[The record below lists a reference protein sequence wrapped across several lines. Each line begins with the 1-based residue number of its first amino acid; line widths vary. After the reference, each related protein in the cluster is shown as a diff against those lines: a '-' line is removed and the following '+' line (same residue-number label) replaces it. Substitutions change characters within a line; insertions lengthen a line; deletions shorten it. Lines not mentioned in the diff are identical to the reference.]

1 LQQSLKTA
9 TIRESWVD
17 LRHPGQGQGI
27 VASKFRVLIAGGGIG
42 GITALLALRRRG
54 IDAELFE
61 QAAAFSQVGAG
72 LQVSGNA
79 TRILRALGL
88 GEALARVAYYPQGR
102 DYRAW
107 DNGDRLYYTPLGERA
122 EAHFGA
128 PYYTA
133 HRADL
138 LDVLL
143 GGLEAGSFRL
153 GSRIERFDQDDHG
166 VTISFRDG
174 STATGDVLI
183 GADGI
188 HSTVRGQMFGSELP
202 RYTGNV
208 AWRGLVPAERVAH
221 LDIAGVAGVWMGPNR
236 SIVQYYI
243 AGGKTFNWIGISRS
257 EQPARE
263 SWLAEGRIEDAL
275 AEYAGWHD
283 TIRSVIAATP
293 RVLRQALYDRE
304 PLPDWRIGRVVLLG
318 DAAHPMMPFY
328 AQGAAQSIED
338 AYVLAG
344 CLAAMPDEPVAA
356 LARYVRLRQPRT
368 AWMQG
373 LARREEQLYQMSD
386 ASEIT
391 ARNARMRANRNVESA
406 SFPPEQERLYGYDA
420 EAALQDNAA

>member
-1 LQQSLKTA
+1 
-9 TIRESWVD
+9 
-17 LRHPGQGQGI
+17 
-27 VASKFRVLIAGGGIG
+27 
-42 GITALLALRRRG
+42 LLALRQRG

-61 QAAAFSQVGAG
+61 QAPAFTQVGAG
-72 LQVSGNA
+72 LQVSCNA
-79 TRILRALGL
+79 TRILRTLGL
-88 GEALARVAYYPQGR
+88 GEALARVVYRPEGR

-107 DNGDRLYYTPLGERA
+107 DSGDRLYYTPLGERA

-143 GGLEAGSFRL
+143 GGLGKEGFRL
-153 GSRIERFDQDDHG
+153 GARVDRFDQDAG
-166 VTISFRDG
+166 SVTITFADG

-188 HSTVRGQMFGSELP
+188 HSTVRGQMFGKELP

-208 AWRGLVPAERVAH
+208 AWRGLVPADRVAH
-221 LDIAGVAGVWMGPNR
+221 LDVAGVTGVWMGPNR

-243 AGGKTFNWIGISRS
+243 AAGRTFNWIGISRS

-275 AEYAGWHD
+275 AEYSGWHD
-283 TIRSVIAATP
+283 TIRSIIAATP
-293 RVLRQALYDRE
+293 KVLRQALYDRE
-304 PLPDWRIGRVVLLG
+304 PLPDWQAGRVVLLG

-344 CLAAMPDEPVAA
+344 CLAAMPAAPVAA

-373 LARREEQLYQMSD
+373 LSRQEEELYQMTD
-386 ASEIT
+386 AAAIAE
-391 ARNARMRANRNVESA
+391 RNARMRSNRVPERA
-406 SFPPEQERLYGYDA
+406 TFPPEQERLYGYDA
-420 EAALQDNAA
+420 EAVLRGA

>member
-1 LQQSLKTA
+1 MPGKTNLK
-9 TIRESWVD
+9 
-17 LRHPGQGQGI
+17 
-27 VASKFRVLIAGGGIG
+27 VLIAGGGIG
-42 GITALLALRRRG
+42 GITALLALRQRG
-54 IDAELFE
+54 IEAELFE

-79 TRILRALGL
+79 TRILRKLGL
-88 GEALARVAYYPQGR
+88 GEALARAAYYPDGR

-107 DNGDRLYYTPLGERA
+107 DSGDRLYYTPLGKKA

-143 GGLEAGSFRL
+143 GGVGKDGFRL
-153 GSRIERFDQDDHG
+153 GARIERFDQDADG
-166 VTISFRDG
+166 VTITLADG

-188 HSTVRGQMFGSELP
+188 HSTVRGQMFGQELP

-221 LDIAGVAGVWMGPNR
+221 LDVAGVTGVWMGPNR

-243 AGGKTFNWIGISRS
+243 AAEKTFNWIGISRS
-257 EQPARE
+257 AQPARE
-263 SWLAEGRIEDAL
+263 SWLAEGHIEDAL
-275 AEYAGWHD
+275 NEYAGWND
-283 TIRSVIAATP
+283 TIHTIITATP
-293 RVLRQALYDRE
+293 KVLRQALYDRE

-344 CLAAMPDEPVAA
+344 CLAAASDQPVDAMK
-356 LARYVRLRQPRT
+356 RYVLLRQPRT

-373 LARREEQLYQMSD
+373 LSRHEEELYQMTD
-386 ASEIT
+386 AAAIAE
-391 ARNARMRANRNVESA
+391 RNARMRANRIPEQA
-406 SFPPEQERLYGYDA
+406 SFPPEQERLYSYDA
-420 EAALQDNAA
+420 EAVLQTVV

>member
-1 LQQSLKTA
+1 M
-9 TIRESWVD
+9 
-17 LRHPGQGQGI
+17 
-27 VASKFRVLIAGGGIG
+27 G
-42 GITALLALRRRG
+42 GITTALALRQRG
-54 IDAELFE
+54 IEALLFE
-61 QAAAFSQVGAG
+61 QAEAFRQVGAG
-72 LQVSGNA
+72 IQISANA
-79 TRILRALGL
+79 TRILRMLGL
-88 GEALARVAYYPQGR
+88 GEALARVTVYPEGR

-107 DNGDRLYYTPLGERA
+107 DLGERLYWTPLGERA

-128 PYYTA
+128 PYYHA

-143 GGLEAGSFRL
+143 GGLGDAGFRL
-153 GSRIERFDQDDHG
+153 NAHVERFEQDADG
-166 VTISFRDG
+166 VTITLADG

-188 HSTVRGQMFGSELP
+188 HSTVRGQLFGQELP

-208 AWRGLVPAERVAH
+208 AWRGLVPAQRVAH
-221 LDIAGVAGVWMGPNR
+221 LDLGRVTGVWMGPNR
-236 SIVQYYI
+236 SIVQYYVA
-243 AGGKTFNWIGISRS
+243 AGRMFNWIGISRS

-283 TIRSVIAATP
+283 TIRTIIGATP

-344 CLAAMPDEPVAA
+344 CLAATPDEPVAA
-356 LARYVRLRQPRT
+356 LERYVRLRQPRT
-368 AWMQG
+368 AWMQD
-373 LARREEQLYQMSD
+373 LSRREEELYQMTDD
-386 ASEIT
+386 AAI
-391 ARNARMRANRNVESA
+391 ADRNARMRTNRIPESA

-420 EAALQDNAA
+420 EAVLRTNMNRMQ